1 MCVAGLCGLG
11 AMFVCASTCMCM
23 LQSNLRAQ
31 SYVCVHAPQDSVAKK
46 LRKYVEDPQY
56 NPENVAK
63 QSRAAMSLCMWTHAM
78 DVYNR
83 VAKVCCWVGRHMWVL
98 PSNIAWE
105 GT

>member
-1 MCVAGLCGLG
+1 M
-11 AMFVCASTCMCM
+11 
-23 LQSNLRAQ
+23 
-31 SYVCVHAPQDSVAKK
+31 AKK

-83 VAKVCCWVGRHMWVL
+83 VSKIRGGRMCKCVCQGLLGKGEEWVHNKMLPVL
-98 PSNIAWE
+98 SVRGAYV
-105 GT
+105 GTCP

>member
-1 MCVAGLCGLG
+1 
-11 AMFVCASTCMCM
+11 
-23 LQSNLRAQ
+23 
-31 SYVCVHAPQDSVAKK
+31 VAKK

-83 VAKVCCWVGRHMWVL
+83 VSKVRGGSMCVFVQQGVQDKGGKNVQMCVSGSSR
-98 PSNIAWE
+98 
-105 GT
+105 